1 MMIVLKVIAWK
12 EEIMK
17 YFMEIQTVSINEN
30 VFDLQVMR
38 QIESYVAFV
47 DANLAMKELNV
58 QNMVVEDLIHEKV
71 QLGVFQ

>member
-30 VFDLQVMR
+30 VLDLQVMR